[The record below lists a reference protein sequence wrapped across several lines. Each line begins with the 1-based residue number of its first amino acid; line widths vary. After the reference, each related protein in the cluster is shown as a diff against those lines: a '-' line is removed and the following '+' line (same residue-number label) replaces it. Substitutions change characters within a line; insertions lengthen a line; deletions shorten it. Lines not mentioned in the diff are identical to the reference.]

1 MKNKANPSLF
11 ILSGP
16 VMSLEEVIQST
27 MLIGEYK
34 HNIDNKKRLA
44 VPAKLR
50 KDTGDKVVI
59 TRGLD
64 NCLFLFPMREWEAL
78 AEKLGKLPMGQQDT
92 RAFVRLLLSGASEVE
107 LDQLGRVLIPD
118 YLKEYAG
125 LGKKVVIAGLFNR
138 LEIWDD
144 KRWEGYKGNMEKQN
158 DRIAEHLGELG
169 VI

>member
-59 TRGLD
+59 T
-64 NCLFLFPMREWEAL
+64 
-78 AEKLGKLPMGQQDT
+78 
-92 RAFVRLLLSGASEVE
+92 
-107 LDQLGRVLIPD
+107 
-118 YLKEYAG
+118 
-125 LGKKVVIAGLFNR
+125 
-138 LEIWDD
+138 
-144 KRWEGYKGNMEKQN
+144 
-158 DRIAEHLGELG
+158 
-169 VI
+169 

>member
-1 MKNKANPSLF
+1 
-11 ILSGP
+11 
-16 VMSLEEVIQST
+16 

-34 HNIDNKKRLA
+34 HNIDNKKRLS
-44 VPAKLR
+44 VPSKLR

-64 NCLFLFPMREWEAL
+64 NCLFLFPMKEWEQL
-78 AEKLGKLPMGQQDT
+78 AEKLSKLPMGQQDT

-118 YLKEYAG
+118 YLKGYAK
-125 LGKKVVIAGLFNR
+125 LDKKVVIAGLFNR
-138 LEIWDD
+138 LEIWDE
-144 KRWEGYKGNMEKQN
+144 KTWEGYKGNMEKQN
-158 DRIAEHLGELG
+158 DRIAERLGELG